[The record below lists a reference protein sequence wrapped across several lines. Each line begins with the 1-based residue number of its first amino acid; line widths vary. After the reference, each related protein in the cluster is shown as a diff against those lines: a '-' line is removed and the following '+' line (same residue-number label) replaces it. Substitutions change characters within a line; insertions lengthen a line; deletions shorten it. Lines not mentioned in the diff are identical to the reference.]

1 MEYTS
6 SEANKLLKKLTQDYN
21 DLLSLERQSRTF
33 VAASGE
39 DIESIRPEYDFDD
52 MQERIYDAQM
62 KIRKVKHA
70 INVFNT
76 STYLSEY
83 SMTIDEA
90 LFMIPILKERVN
102 ALLGM
107 KNALPKLR
115 DRTYGQ
121 GLNPTIDYKYAN
133 YDINLA
139 ASEYEAQNNILTGI
153 QNDLEHINST
163 VKFNIDL

>member
-21 DLLSLERQSRTF
+21 DLINIERQTRSF

-39 DIESIRPEYDFDD
+39 DIESVRPKYDFDN
-52 MQERIYDAQM
+52 MQEAIYDAQM

-83 SMTIDEA
+83 NMTIDEA
-90 LFMIPILKERVN
+90 LFMVPILKERVS

-107 KNALPKLR
+107 KNALPKTR
-115 DRTYGQ
+115 ERTYGQ

-133 YDINLA
+133 YDIQLA
-139 ASEYEAQNNILTGI
+139 ANEYEVQSNILTGI